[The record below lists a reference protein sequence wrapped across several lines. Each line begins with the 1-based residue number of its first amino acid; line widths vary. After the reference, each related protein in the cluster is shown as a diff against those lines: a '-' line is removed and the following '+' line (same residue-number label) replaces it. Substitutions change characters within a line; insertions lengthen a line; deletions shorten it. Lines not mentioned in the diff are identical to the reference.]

1 MKLNFEMELD
11 PETQVL
17 KLQAGPCNAETL
29 ATVYALLTATAQSLP
44 QTLGQG
50 RAGQKQTL
58 LPIPG
63 AKPG

>member
-1 MKLNFEMELD
+1 MKINFELELD
-11 PETQVL
+11 SETQGL
-17 KLQAGPCNAETL
+17 KVQVGPCNAETVAL
-29 ATVYALLTATAQSLP
+29 VYALLTATAQSLP